1 MSISSQEL
9 RQLYTQANHLEANSD
24 KIILMTIDTDES
36 VFYFHTDNEITIS
49 IPVGYQL
56 ISERFFKHTPP
67 TPDDIEFAIN
77 YIEDEI
83 ERIIPKIPQD
93 VVLYNANSF
102 IKHIASLCG
111 AETDAVMI
119 LMRDQLEYLFGQYA
133 EISMGRPARASET
146 DTTPLFY
153 AQLLIFR
160 EFMHHMKF
168 PSVKIIHSGT
178 MEILENDG

>member
-1 MSISSQEL
+1 MNILSQEL
-9 RQLYTQANHLEANSD
+9 KSLYTQANQLEANSG
-24 KIILMTIDTDES
+24 KTILMMIDADES
-36 VFYFHTDNEITIS
+36 VFYFHKDAEISIS
-49 IPVGYQL
+49 IPVGYQF

-83 ERIIPKIPQD
+83 ERIVPKIPQD

-102 IKHIASLCG
+102 IQHIAFLCG
-111 AETDAVMI
+111 VETGAVMI

-133 EISMGRPARASET
+133 EISMGRPARDLET
-146 DTTPLFY
+146 EATPLFY

-168 PSVKIIHSGT
+168 PSLKIINSAK
-178 MEILENDG
+178 